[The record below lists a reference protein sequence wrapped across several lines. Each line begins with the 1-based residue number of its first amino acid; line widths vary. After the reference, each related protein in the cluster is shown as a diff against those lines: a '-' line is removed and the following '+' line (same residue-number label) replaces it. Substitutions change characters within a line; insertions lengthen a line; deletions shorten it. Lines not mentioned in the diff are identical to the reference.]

1 MTGMSESDHI
11 TDSLGRAYRVCF
23 RVTDHPLI
31 ILDLPD

>member
-1 MTGMSESDHI
+1 MTRMSESDV
-11 TDSLGRAYRVCF
+11 TDSLGRAYKVCF